1 MRKEKDVDS
10 QKKLKRMKREMRL
23 AKREDNDR
31 ITSMSWGRVKIEL
44 GLSYRFYRLFYFNF

>member
-10 QKKLKRMKREMRL
+10 QNKLKRMKREMRL

-31 ITSMSWGRVKIEL
+31 ITSMSWGRVKFEL
-44 GLSYRFYRLFYFNF
+44 RLS